1 MPACI
6 LLFRIRKFFIPL
18 PWFLLWLILAPF
30 AFLGWFAGHIG
41 LIFDPDS
48 HPMKAASEC
57 WRILLL
63 MMSLHGTEVNVNTD
77 EENILIKFI

>member
-6 LLFRIRKFFIPL
+6 LLLRIRKFFIPL
-18 PWFLLWLILAPF
+18 PWFLVWLLLSPFIL
-30 AFLGWFAGHIG
+30 LVWFAGHLG

-48 HPMKAASEC
+48 YPMKAASQS
-57 WRILLL
+57 WRFLMLL
-63 MMSLHGTEVNVNTD
+63 MCLHGTEVNVNTV

>member
-6 LLFRIRKFFIPL
+6 LLFRIKNILIPL
-18 PWFLLWLILAPF
+18 PWFLLWFFLAPF
-30 AFLGWFAGHIG
+30 AFLGWFAGHVG

-48 HPMKAASEC
+48 YVMRAASEC

-63 MMSLHGTEVNVNTD
+63 MMNLHGTEVKVDTN